1 MFERGFIQEFAAVD
15 DVVVDF
21 ASFAGL
27 ILLLG
32 KDLFRDVRWL
42 VAGGQT

>member
-1 MFERGFIQEFAAVD
+1 MFERGIIKECAAVD
-15 DVVVDF
+15 DVVVDFADF

-32 KDLFRDVRWL
+32 RIFS
-42 VAGGQT
+42 